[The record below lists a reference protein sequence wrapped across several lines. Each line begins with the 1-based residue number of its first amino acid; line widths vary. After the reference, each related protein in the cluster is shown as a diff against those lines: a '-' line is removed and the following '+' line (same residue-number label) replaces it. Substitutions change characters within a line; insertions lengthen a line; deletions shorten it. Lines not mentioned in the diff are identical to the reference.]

1 MIDLK
6 TKPARPLV
14 LPSILA
20 ADFTRLGDDVG
31 DVLDQGAE
39 GIHVDIMDGHFV
51 PNLSMGPPVMASLRK
66 RFPEAYFDVHLMVT
80 NPEMFVGPFADA
92 GADHI
97 TFHIEATAGRKQHH
111 EFDLIEQ
118 IKAAGC
124 TAGVC
129 FNPPTTAASVQHLI
143 GHVEM
148 FLAMSVHPGFGGQK
162 FIPDVLEKIRELT
175 AQFPTSGDTRME
187 IDGGVGP
194 DNAAQVVAAGVDMV
208 VAGSAVFG
216 ADDRAAAIAAIHAAG
231 TP

>member
-14 LPSILA
+14 MPSILA
-20 ADFTRLGDDVG
+20 ADFTRLGDDVA
-31 DVLDQGAE
+31 DVLDKGAD

-66 RFPEAYFDVHLMVT
+66 RFPDVYFDVHLMVT
-80 NPEMFVGPFADA
+80 NPEDFVSPFADA

-111 EFDLIEQ
+111 EFDLIDQ
-118 IKAAGC
+118 IKATGC
-124 TAGVC
+124 TAGVS
-129 FNPPTTAASVQHLI
+129 FNPPTTAASVQHMV

-148 FLAMSVHPGFGGQK
+148 FLAMSVHPGFGGQS
-162 FIPDVLEKIRELT
+162 FIPEVLEKIKELS
-175 AQFPTSGDTRME
+175 AKLPDDTRFE

-194 DNAAQVVAAGVDMV
+194 DNAAAVVNAGIDMI

-216 ADDRAAAIAAIHAAG
+216 AADRAAAIAAIQSAG
-231 TP
+231 

>member
-1 MIDLK
+1 MINLSE
-6 TKPARPLV
+6 KPERPLV

-20 ADFTRLGDDVG
+20 ADFTRLGDDVA
-31 DVLDQGAE
+31 DVLDKGAH

-66 RFPEAYFDVHLMVT
+66 RFPDAYFDVHLMVT
-80 NPEMFVGPFADA
+80 NPEMFVEPFADA

-118 IKAAGC
+118 IKKTGC

-162 FIPDVLEKIRELT
+162 FIPGVLAKIQELS
-175 AQFPTSGDTRME
+175 AKLPADTRFE

-194 DNAAQVVAAGVDMV
+194 GNAAEVAAAGIDLI

-216 ADDRAAAIAAIHAAG
+216 AEDRAAAIAAIHRPQG
-231 TP
+231 SP

>member
-1 MIDLK
+1 MIDLAH
-6 TKPARPLV
+6 KPARPLV

-20 ADFTRLGDDVG
+20 ADFTRLGDDVA
-31 DVLDQGAE
+31 DVLDKGAD

-66 RFPEAYFDVHLMVT
+66 RFPDAYFDVHLMVT
-80 NPEMFVGPFADA
+80 NPENFVQPFADA

-118 IKAAGC
+118 IKQTGC
-124 TAGVC
+124 TAGVS
-129 FNPPTTAASVQHLI
+129 FNPPTTAASVQHLV

-148 FLAMSVHPGFGGQK
+148 FLAMSVHPGFGGQA
-162 FIPDVLEKIRELT
+162 FIPEVLDKIRELS
-175 AQFPTSGDTRME
+175 AQLPDDTRFE

-194 DNAAQVVAAGVDMV
+194 DSADAVAQAGIDMI

-216 ADDRAAAIAAIHAAG
+216 AADRAAAIAAIRG
-231 TP
+231 

>member
-1 MIDLK
+1 MIDLSQ
-6 TKPARPLV
+6 KPTQPLV

-20 ADFTRLGDDVG
+20 ADFTTLGEDVA
-31 DVLDQGAE
+31 DVLDKGAD

-51 PNLSMGPPVMASLRK
+51 PNLSIGVPVMASLRK
-66 RFPEAYFDVHLMVT
+66 RFPDAYFDVHLMVT
-80 NPEMFVGPFADA
+80 NPELFVQPFVDA

-97 TFHIEATAGRKQHH
+97 TFHIEATAGRKENH
-111 EFDLIEQ
+111 EFDLIDQ
-118 IKAAGC
+118 IKQAGC
-124 TAGVC
+124 TAGIS

-162 FIPDVLEKIRELT
+162 FIPEVLDKIRELSPKLPDT
-175 AQFPTSGDTRME
+175 ARFE

-194 DNAAQVVAAGVDMV
+194 ANAGDVAAAGVDMI

-216 ADDRAAAIAAIHAAG
+216 APNRAAAIAAIKAG
-231 TP
+231 